1 MIIRIL
7 FLLFATILV
16 EAKPEKIKVT
26 VENVKLELFI
36 ADTDSSRA
44 RGLMGVDYLGENEG
58 MIFFW
63 PSTSKK
69 CMWMKNTNLPL
80 SVAFIDQDRT
90 IVQINDLQPLS
101 TESVC
106 SRSERIIAA
115 IEMNKDWFEENGLK
129 EGSQVNLN

>member
-1 MIIRIL
+1 MIIKIL
-7 FLLFATILV
+7 FLLFATTLV
-16 EAKPEKIKVT
+16 EANPEKIKVT
-26 VENVKLELFI
+26 IQTEKLELFV

-63 PSTSKK
+63 PSASKK
-69 CMWMKNTNLPL
+69 CMWMKNTSLPL

-90 IVQINDLQPLS
+90 IVQIDDLQPFS
-101 TESVC
+101 TDSVC

-115 IEMNKDWFEENGLK
+115 IEMNKDWFEENDLK

>member
-58 MIFFW
+58 MIFFCQAQV
-63 PSTSKK
+63 KMYVDEK
-69 CMWMKNTNLPL
+69 H
-80 SVAFIDQDRT
+80 
-90 IVQINDLQPLS
+90 QPAS
-101 TESVC
+101 FGC
-106 SRSERIIAA
+106 FHRSR
-115 IEMNKDWFEENGLK
+115 
-129 EGSQVNLN
+129 

>member
-58 MIFFW
+58 MIFW
-63 PSTSKK
+63 RNKPKVYLTSFE
-69 CMWMKNTNLPL
+69 L
-80 SVAFIDQDRT
+80 
-90 IVQINDLQPLS
+90 
-101 TESVC
+101 
-106 SRSERIIAA
+106 
-115 IEMNKDWFEENGLK
+115 NKLLAK
-129 EGSQVNLN
+129 EV

>member
-7 FLLFATILV
+7 FLLFATTLV

-63 PSTSKK
+63 PSASKK

-90 IVQINDLQPLS
+90 IVQIDHLQPFS
-101 TESVC
+101 TDSVC

-115 IEMNKDWFEENGLK
+115 IEMNKDWFEANGLK
-129 EGSQVNLN
+129 EGSQVKLN

>member
-7 FLLFATILV
+7 FLLFATTLV
-16 EAKPEKIKVT
+16 EANPEKIKVT
-26 VENVKLELFI
+26 IQTAKLELFV

-63 PSTSKK
+63 PNASKK
-69 CMWMKNTNLPL
+69 CMWMKNTSLPL

-90 IVQINDLQPLS
+90 IVQIDDLQPFS
-101 TESVC
+101 TDSVC

-115 IEMNKDWFEENGLK
+115 IEMNKDWFEVNGLK
-129 EGSQVNLN
+129 EGSQVKLN

>member
-1 MIIRIL
+1 M
-7 FLLFATILV
+7 
-16 EAKPEKIKVT
+16 
-26 VENVKLELFI
+26 

-44 RGLMGVDYLGENEG
+44 RGLMGVDYLGKNEG

-63 PSTSKK
+63 PSASKK

-101 TESVC
+101 TDSVC

-115 IEMNKDWFEENGLK
+115 IEMNKDWFEENDLK

>member
-1 MIIRIL
+1 MD
-7 FLLFATILV
+7 V
-16 EAKPEKIKVT
+16 E
-26 VENVKLELFI
+26 
-36 ADTDSSRA
+36 
-44 RGLMGVDYLGENEG
+44 YLGENEE

-63 PSTSKK
+63 PNTSKK

-115 IEMNKDWFEENGLK
+115 IEMNKDWFEENDLK
-129 EGSQVNLN
+129 EGSKVNLN

>member
-7 FLLFATILV
+7 FLLFATTLV
-16 EAKPEKIKVT
+16 EANPEKIKVT
-26 VENVKLELFI
+26 IQTAKLELFV

-63 PSTSKK
+63 PNASKK
-69 CMWMKNTNLPL
+69 CMWMKNTSLPL

-90 IVQINDLQPLS
+90 IVQIDDLQPFS
-101 TESVC
+101 TDSVC
-106 SRSERIIAA
+106 SRSERIIDA
-115 IEMNKDWFEENGLK
+115 IEMNKDWFEVNGLK
-129 EGSQVNLN
+129 EGSQVKLN

>member
-90 IVQINDLQPLS
+90 IVQIDDLHPFS
-101 TESVC
+101 TDSVC

-115 IEMNKDWFEENGLK
+115 IEMNKDWFEVNGLK
-129 EGSQVNLN
+129 EGSQVKLN

>member
-7 FLLFATILV
+7 FLLFATTLV
-16 EAKPEKIKVT
+16 EAKPERIKVT
-26 VENVKLELFI
+26 VENVKLELYI

-44 RGLMGVDYLGENEG
+44 RGLMGIDYLGGNEG

-63 PSTSKK
+63 PSASKK

-90 IVQINDLQPLS
+90 IVQINNLQPLS
-101 TESVC
+101 TDSVC
-106 SRSERIIAA
+106 SKSERIIAA
-115 IEMNKDWFEENGLK
+115 IEMNKDWF
-129 EGSQVNLN
+129 

>member
-1 MIIRIL
+1 
-7 FLLFATILV
+7 
-16 EAKPEKIKVT
+16 
-26 VENVKLELFI
+26 
-36 ADTDSSRA
+36 
-44 RGLMGVDYLGENEG
+44 MGVDYLGENEG

-63 PSTSKK
+63 PNASKK

-115 IEMNKDWFEENGLK
+115 IEMNKDWFEENDLK
-129 EGSQVNLN
+129 EGTQVNLN

>member
-1 MIIRIL
+1 MIIKIL
-7 FLLFATILV
+7 FLLFATTLV
-16 EAKPEKIKVT
+16 EANTEKIKVT
-26 VENVKLELFI
+26 IQTAKLELFV

-63 PSTSKK
+63 PSASKK
-69 CMWMKNTNLPL
+69 CMWMKNTSLPL

-90 IVQINDLQPLS
+90 IVQIDDLQPFS
-101 TESVC
+101 TDSVC

-115 IEMNKDWFEENGLK
+115 IEMNKDWFEENSLK
-129 EGSQVNLN
+129 EGSQVKLN